1 MNIQNRRRAFMIKE
15 LKEFALKGSVVDLAV
30 AVVFAAA
37 FGQVI
42 SAFVN
47 HIMTPL
53 IGVVIGGIN
62 IESAAVVIGEAEVRY
77 GMFLQSLIDFSIIA
91 LSLFIFVKT
100 YQVLKQK
107 ETSEPDEQTLLLREI
122 RNSLQK

>member
-1 MNIQNRRRAFMIKE
+1 MIKE
-15 LKEFALKGSVVDLAV
+15 LKAFAVKGNVVDLAI

-53 IGVVIGGIN
+53 LGIIIGGVD
-62 IESAAVVIGEAEVRY
+62 IESAAVIIGEAEVRY
-77 GMFLQSLIDFSIIA
+77 GMFLQSLIDFGIIT
-91 LSLFIFVKT
+91 LSLFIFVKA
-100 YQVLKQK
+100 YQALKRK
-107 ETSEPDEQTLLLREI
+107 ETSEPDEQTVLLREI
-122 RNSLQK
+122 RNSLKK

>member
-1 MNIQNRRRAFMIKE
+1 MNMRKWRKAFMIKE
-15 LKEFALKGSVVDLAV
+15 LKAFAVKGNVVDLAI

-53 IGVVIGGIN
+53 LGIIIGGID
-62 IESAAVVIGEAEVRY
+62 IESAAVIIGEAEVRY
-77 GMFLQSLIDFSIIA
+77 GMFLQALIDFGIIT
-91 LSLFIFVKT
+91 LSLFIFVKA
-100 YQVLKQK
+100 YQALKRK
-107 ETSEPDEQTLLLREI
+107 ETSEPDEQTVLLREI
-122 RNSLQK
+122 RNSLKK

>member
-1 MNIQNRRRAFMIKE
+1 MVKE
-15 LKEFALKGSVVDLAV
+15 LKEFALKGNVVDLAV

-53 IGVVIGGIN
+53 IGIIIGGVN
-62 IESAAVVIGEAEVRY
+62 IESAAVIIGEAEVRY
-77 GMFLQSLIDFSIIA
+77 GMFLQALIDFGIIV
-91 LSLFIFVKT
+91 LSLFIFVKA
-100 YQVLKQK
+100 YQMLKKKQ
-107 ETSEPDEQTLLLREI
+107 TSEPDEQTLLLREI